1 MHIHPNEQE
10 RRGDINYAVDKQKK
24 QKKNKKTLTKK
35 GGLIDTMEL
44 MYVAQG
50 KELLLSRSSSGGRS
64 LEVEEEVAF

>member
-1 MHIHPNEQE
+1 M
-10 RRGDINYAVDKQKK
+10 K
-24 QKKNKKTLTKK
+24 QKKNKKTVTKK